1 MAFETLT
8 SAGGVAWRRSV
19 LLSRAGIPHAFS
31 TRLGGVSGPPFD
43 SLNLGLADASG
54 EPDTWC
60 NVQTNWSRLL
70 QACGMTGRVLVRAR
84 QVHGVGVV
92 QADRQAD
99 AVRAEPPFVD
109 GDAIVTGDASQVV
122 AVRVADCAPVLL
134 ADPAA
139 GLVAAVHAGWR
150 GVVAGVVSRAINT
163 LRQRGADPSRLL
175 AAIGP
180 CIGPSAFEVGREVRD
195 AMEAVGLESCVQPR
209 AATAGKWLADLP
221 RAIRMQL
228 RAAGLS
234 GERVDSSGLCTLCE
248 PSTEFSY
255 RRDTARS
262 GRMAAIIGLPQVA
275 SNA

>member
-1 MAFETLT
+1 MLT
-8 SAGGVAWRRSV
+8 SAGGVVWRRSA
-19 LLSRAGIPHAFS
+19 LLRRAGIPHAFS
-31 TRLGGVSGPPFD
+31 TRLGGVSAPPFD

-60 NVQTNWSRLL
+60 NVKRNWSRLL
-70 QACGMTGRVLVRAR
+70 EACGMTGRVLVRAR

-134 ADPAA
+134 ADPVA

-150 GVVAGVVSRAINT
+150 GVVAGVVPRTIDT
-163 LRQRGADPSRLL
+163 LRRRGADPSRLL

-195 AMEAVGLESCVQPR
+195 AMEAAGLGTCVQPR
-209 AATAGKWLADLP
+209 AEVSGKWLADLP
-221 RAIRMQL
+221 RAIQGQMRT
-228 RAAGLS
+228 AGLS
-234 GERVDSSGLCTLCE
+234 RERVDSSGLCTFCE
-248 PSTEFSY
+248 PATEFSY
-255 RRDTARS
+255 RRDSARS
-262 GRMAAIIGLPQVA
+262 GRMAALIGLREVA
-275 SNA
+275 SNAG